1 MSRKP
6 WFHIG
11 GGFAVLATVLTI
23 CLIAA
28 HKPATAQNNG
38 NGAVSDTSLV
48 QLGYAAAPV
57 PLNTAGQN
65 PSLVGLGSYYVN
77 VVGDCDGCHS
87 AGPPTEYAAGGNPY
101 LNQPKV
107 VNPKTYL
114 GGGRDFGTLGP
125 PSNAASAH
133 IISRNLTPDKTGLP
147 AGLTF
152 TDFATIIRTGVDDDH
167 LHPTCTGALNAGC
180 VPPPFDG
187 DLLQIMPWPNLK
199 NLSARDLAA
208 IYSYLSSIPCVHSSY
223 PGEDPHRCG

>member
-1 MSRKP
+1 MNRKS
-6 WFHIG
+6 WLHVG
-11 GGFAVLATVLTI
+11 GGAALLAAVLMI

-28 HKPATAQNNG
+28 RKPARADS
-38 NGAVSDTSLV
+38 NGATSDSSLV
-48 QLGYAAAPV
+48 QLGYAVAPV

-87 AGPPTEYAAGGNPY
+87 AGPPTEFAPGGNPY

-107 VNPKTYL
+107 INPKTYL

-125 PSNAASAH
+125 PSASASAH

-152 TDFATIIRTGVDDDH
+152 TDFTTIIRTGVDDDH
-167 LHPTCTGALNAGC
+167 LHPTCTGALNAHC

-208 IYSYLSSIPCVHSSY
+208 IYSYLSTIPCVQGNY
-223 PGEDPHRCG
+223 PGDDPHRCGN